1 VNFRLNSVFELNC
14 DPLTAL
20 SIANAF
26 VSSLNA
32 KLLFFEDDIEMPG
45 DRVLP
50 EKMLRM
56 LLKLMIESQSANSL
70 I

>member
-26 VSSLNA
+26 VNFLNA
-32 KLLFFEDDIEMPG
+32 KLLFFEDDIEMQG
-45 DRVLP
+45 DKVLP